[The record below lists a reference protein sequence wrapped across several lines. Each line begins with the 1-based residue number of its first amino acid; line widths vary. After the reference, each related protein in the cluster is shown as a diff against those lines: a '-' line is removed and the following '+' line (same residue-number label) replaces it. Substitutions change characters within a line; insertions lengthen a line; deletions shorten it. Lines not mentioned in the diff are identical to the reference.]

1 MPYETTG
8 LPCFGI
14 TSRRLSC
21 VSAAAVM
28 YERALALAPR
38 HSDAL
43 YNLGVACSQA
53 AQTKHTMFPKFINS
67 QAFHKALQPRLRKAA
82 LQCSCMLS
90 LITIFPCR
98 CSLSATAA
106 MYERALALAPR
117 HSDALYNLGVACS
130 EAAQI
135 ERAMFCYELTTHF
148 NPGCAEA
155 WNNLGVLHKEQ
166 DNLERAAECYMAALN
181 IRPNFPQV

>member
-1 MPYETTG
+1 M
-8 LPCFGI
+8 L
-14 TSRRLSC
+14 
-21 VSAAAVM
+21 AAA
-28 YERALALAPR
+28 AHIP
-38 HSDAL
+38 
-43 YNLGVACSQA
+43 
-53 AQTKHTMFPKFINS
+53 F
-67 QAFHKALQPRLRKAA
+67 
-82 LQCSCMLS
+82 
-90 LITIFPCR
+90 
-98 CSLSATAA
+98 AA

-130 EAAQI
+130 EAGQV

-181 IRPNFPQV
+181 IRPNFPQVTLAELCATHVQRHADVPYQV